1 MTDILE
7 RLRASC
13 DVREA
18 ALLRNLAAN
27 EIATLRLSRNSW
39 KLSRNSWKREAEFLE
54 AENERLRELLRW
66 IRANTDAS
74 ALDEIDA
81 RIVAALKEDKPL
93 QPMETCPECR
103 VYSEGGRAHRQVP
116 PCSRLAASAPA
127 KEQP

>member
-18 ALLRNLAAN
+18 ALLRNLAAD

-81 RIVAALKEDKPL
+81 RIVAALKGDKP
-93 QPMETCPECR
+93 
-103 VYSEGGRAHRQVP
+103 
-116 PCSRLAASAPA
+116 
-127 KEQP
+127 

>member
-18 ALLRNLAAN
+18 ALLRNLAAD

-81 RIVAALKEDKPL
+81 RIVAALKGEKP
-93 QPMETCPECR
+93 
-103 VYSEGGRAHRQVP
+103 
-116 PCSRLAASAPA
+116 
-127 KEQP
+127 

>member
-18 ALLRNLAAN
+18 ALLWNLAAD

-54 AENERLRELLRW
+54 AEADGSARYAAENERLRELLRW

-81 RIVAALKEDKPL
+81 RIVAALKGEKP
-93 QPMETCPECR
+93 
-103 VYSEGGRAHRQVP
+103 
-116 PCSRLAASAPA
+116 
-127 KEQP
+127 

>member
-18 ALLRNLAAN
+18 ALLRNLAAD

-39 KLSRNSWKREAEFLE
+39 KLSRNAWKREAEFLE

-81 RIVAALKEDKPL
+81 RIVAALKGEKP
-93 QPMETCPECR
+93 
-103 VYSEGGRAHRQVP
+103 
-116 PCSRLAASAPA
+116 
-127 KEQP
+127 

>member
-81 RIVAALKEDKPL
+81 RIVAALKGEKP
-93 QPMETCPECR
+93 
-103 VYSEGGRAHRQVP
+103 
-116 PCSRLAASAPA
+116 
-127 KEQP
+127 

>member
-18 ALLRNLAAN
+18 ALLRNLAAD

-81 RIVAALKEDKPL
+81 RIVAALKEDKP
-93 QPMETCPECR
+93 
-103 VYSEGGRAHRQVP
+103 
-116 PCSRLAASAPA
+116 
-127 KEQP
+127 

>member
-13 DVREA
+13 NVREA
-18 ALLRNLAAN
+18 ALLRNLAAD

-39 KLSRNSWKREAEFLE
+39 KLSRNSWKREAEFLG

-81 RIVAALKEDKPL
+81 RIVAALKGEKP
-93 QPMETCPECR
+93 
-103 VYSEGGRAHRQVP
+103 
-116 PCSRLAASAPA
+116 
-127 KEQP
+127 

>member
-13 DVREA
+13 NVREA
-18 ALLRNLAAN
+18 ALLRNLAAD

-81 RIVAALKEDKPL
+81 RIVAALKGEKP
-93 QPMETCPECR
+93 
-103 VYSEGGRAHRQVP
+103 
-116 PCSRLAASAPA
+116 
-127 KEQP
+127 